1 MIDVVG
7 EASDGAEAIE
17 LVRSLRP
24 DVVVMDITMPGSG
37 GLDALRRLTREDP
50 GVRVIMLSM
59 HDREEYVWEAL
70 QAGAAGYILK
80 DASLAELE
88 LAIAV
93 GGTGPHLPRAGH
105 HAPRPRGPRPQ
116 RPSRATVPPERLT
129 ARQRQVLRL
138 DRVGRSNREIA
149 HELGLSTKTVES
161 HRAEVMKRLGI
172 HDLAGIVR
180 YAVRAG
186 LVASDE

>member
-7 EASDGAEAIE
+7 EAIDGAQAIE

-88 LAIAV
+88 LAIVSVAQGRTYLAPAITRHV
-93 GGTGPHLPRAGH
+93 LAGLAHTTVQGGRSAEP
-105 HAPRPRGPRPQ
+105 
-116 RPSRATVPPERLT
+116 LT

-138 DRVGRSNREIA
+138 IAVGRSNREIA
-149 HELGLSTKTVES
+149 HELGVSTKTVES

-186 LVASDE
+186 LIESDE